1 MNVQLFLLKQNHIF
15 FQKKSFFLFFDY
27 QKKKMTTEER
37 SAGQSKKK
45 KDDPP
50 PPYDKHEAIFFL
62 DKKISVMCC
71 VVHSGPYIVRVVEHM
86 IGDDGDDGDDVDDI
100 RRVVRRTL
108 CELLGLKPKSRKG
121 GFSITIPAAAN
132 MLHLFEQAGVVAELP
147 EDVPRPQQGWSEF
160 TSHSKAASA
169 SEAESRRLQAW
180 RDLWT
185 RYSGWA
191 RHLVQHCSTS
201 GSDVKKALAFSDLDI
216 VRVGRFIVDPPPLG
230 CCSCDL
236 CVHVRKE
243 KPTTSYLTTL
253 LDAKEAS
260 FGHPLDTH
268 AGPHTHIQARQVEL
282 RAGKGGLG

>member
-1 MNVQLFLLKQNHIF
+1 
-15 FQKKSFFLFFDY
+15 
-27 QKKKMTTEER
+27 
-37 SAGQSKKK
+37 
-45 KDDPP
+45 
-50 PPYDKHEAIFFL
+50 
-62 DKKISVMCC
+62 
-71 VVHSGPYIVRVVEHM
+71 M
-86 IGDDGDDGDDVDDI
+86 IGDDGDDVDDI

-121 GFSITIPAAAN
+121 GYSITTPAAAN
-132 MLHLFEQAGVVAELP
+132 MLHLFEQAGVMAELP
-147 EDVPRPQQGWSEF
+147 VDVPRPQQGWSEF

-201 GSDVKKALAFSDLDI
+201 GSDVKALALSDLDI

-243 KPTTSYLTTL
+243 NKEKPTTSYLTTL
-253 LDAKEAS
+253 LDAKEVS
-260 FGHPLDTH
+260 EVVDTH
-268 AGPHTHIQARQVEL
+268 WTPTGHISNRRKLNLEHET
-282 RAGKGGLG
+282 